1 MSVMPLS
8 ISKKLKLLD
17 PHPTTMVIK
26 LADGSIR
33 HPVGILED
41 VPIQVGNFIIPCD
54 FIVVDM
60 VESSQAPVILGRPF
74 VATVRG

>member
-1 MSVMPLS
+1 LPLS
-8 ISKKLKLLD
+8 ISQKLKLLD
-17 PHPTTMVIK
+17 LLPATTVIK

-33 HPVGILED
+33 HPTGVLED